1 MLGTIIFIVGII
13 ALLVALGA
21 IVSNRRPKALGTA
34 TIAGLIGIIAIFVP
48 IFSIVPARTVGVA
61 VEFGQPKRILENGP
75 HHTTPWTNVEKFD
88 LAMQNDIY
96 AGDPN
101 GDTGS
106 RGAITVRLA
115 NGSQARAD
123 ASIQWQLKPDGMMEM
138 YNDYREMEAIRSN
151 LVDRNFRDA
160 LNTVMGSYDPLNI
173 DPESEDTTRD
183 ELSKEVME
191 IMSEKIG
198 DQIDVRSVTI
208 PIINYDDATQARI
221 DELQTEFARTRIAEQ
236 KQNTAEKEADANRR
250 IQESLSTEVLTN
262 KCLDIVAE
270 SGQSPLGCFPGS
282 GVSPV
287 LDVKSN

>member
-1 MLGTIIFIVGII
+1 MIGTIIFIVGIVC
-13 ALLVALGA
+13 LLAAIGA
-21 IVSNRRPKALGTA
+21 IVASREPAAFGTA
-34 TIAGLIGIIAIFVP
+34 AIAGVIGIIAILIPV
-48 IFSIVPARTVGVA
+48 FSIVPARTVGVA

-75 HHTTPWTNVEKFD
+75 HLTTPWTKVEKFD

-96 AGDPN
+96 TGEPN

-106 RGAITVRLA
+106 RGAVTVRLA

-123 ASIQWQLKPDGMMEM
+123 ASIQWQLKPDGMMET

-160 LNTVMGSYDPLNI
+160 LNTVMGAYDPLNI
-173 DPESEDTTRD
+173 DPNSEDTTRD
-183 ELSKEVME
+183 QLSQDVMK
-191 IMSEKIG
+191 IMSDKIG

-208 PIINYDDATQARI
+208 PIISYDEATQARI

-236 KQNTAEKEADANRR
+236 KQKTAEKEADANRR
-250 IQESLSTEVLTN
+250 IQESLNDDVLTN

-270 SGQSPLGCFPGS
+270 NGQSPLGCFPGS

-287 LDVKSN
+287 LDVKK

>member
-1 MLGTIIFIVGII
+1 MIGTVIFIVGIVCLI
-13 ALLVALGA
+13 AAIGA
-21 IVSNRRPKALGTA
+21 IVASREPAAFGTA
-34 TIAGLIGIIAIFVP
+34 AIAGVIGIIAILIPV
-48 IFSIVPARTVGVA
+48 FSIVPARTVGVA

-75 HHTTPWTNVEKFD
+75 HLTTPWTNVEKFD

-96 AGDPN
+96 TGEPN

-106 RGAITVRLA
+106 RGAVTVRLA

-123 ASIQWQLKPDGMMEM
+123 ASIQWQLKPDGMMET

-160 LNTVMGSYDPLNI
+160 LNTVMGAYDPLNI
-173 DPESEDTTRD
+173 DPNSEDTTRD
-183 ELSKEVME
+183 QLSQDVMK
-191 IMSEKIG
+191 IMSDKIG

-208 PIINYDDATQARI
+208 PIISYDEATQARI

-236 KQNTAEKEADANRR
+236 KQKTAEKEADANRR
-250 IQESLSTEVLTN
+250 IQESLNDDVLTN

-270 SGQSPLGCFPGS
+270 NGQSPLGCFPGS

-287 LDVKSN
+287 LDVKK

>member
-1 MLGTIIFIVGII
+1 MVGTIIFIVGIVC
-13 ALLVALGA
+13 LLAAIGA
-21 IVSNRRPKALGTA
+21 IVASREPAAFGTA
-34 TIAGLIGIIAIFVP
+34 AIAGVIGIIAILIPV
-48 IFSIVPARTVGVA
+48 FSIVPARTVGVA

-75 HHTTPWTNVEKFD
+75 HLTTPWTKVEKFD

-96 AGDPN
+96 TGEPN

-106 RGAITVRLA
+106 RGAVTVRLA

-123 ASIQWQLKPDGMMEM
+123 ASIQWQLKPDGMMET

-160 LNTVMGSYDPLNI
+160 LNTVMGAYDPLNI
-173 DPESEDTTRD
+173 DPNSEDTTRD
-183 ELSKEVME
+183 QLSQDVMK
-191 IMSEKIG
+191 IMSDKIG

-208 PIINYDDATQARI
+208 PIISYDEATQARI

-236 KQNTAEKEADANRR
+236 KQKTAEKEADANRR
-250 IQESLSTEVLTN
+250 IQESLNDDVLTN

-270 SGQSPLGCFPGS
+270 NGQSPLGCFPGS

-287 LDVKSN
+287 LDVKK